1 MWQKIKKQNNKTETN
16 DYVHKILLLYQFTKY
31 LKKEKYKMK
40 IKQEKIKG
48 KKAFICN
55 IEFGKRFQTSD
66 RQ

>member
-1 MWQKIKKQNNKTETN
+1 M
-16 DYVHKILLLYQFTKY
+16 LLLYQFTKY

-55 IEFGKRFQTSD
+55 IEFGKRF
-66 RQ
+66 